1 LIDSR
6 FPNND
11 VQQGSLVNGG
21 PLADI
26 TVVDLTRALAGP
38 HAAMMLADL
47 GARVIKVET
56 PGNGDD
62 TRGWGPPFV
71 GPPTDDAETIST
83 YFLSCNRNKQSLV
96 LDLKSDDGRAALTE
110 LVRRSDVLLEN
121 FRPGVLDR
129 LGFSMQRL
137 TELNPALVVLSISGF
152 GHDGPEGGR
161 AGYDQIAQG
170 EAGLMSMTGPDP
182 ETPTKVGVPISDLL
196 AGMYGAYGV
205 VAKLHERARTGHG
218 GLVRT
223 SLLASVVGVHAYQG
237 TRWTVAGEIPKAEG
251 PHHPSI
257 CPYGLFHSAD
267 GIVQIAVGSEGL
279 WAKFA
284 PAFGIPV
291 DGPEF
296 STNPNRVRNGA
307 VVRAAVEKAFAGYK
321 TAELLAKLSQIG
333 VPSGEVK
340 NLQQVYDWDQT
351 RSQGLLIDV
360 DHPVLGEI
368 QLPGPP
374 LRFFEPSGAE
384 WHRQHTAPPL
394 LGQHTDEVLQWLA
407 EPNPDK

>member
-1 LIDSR
+1 MT
-6 FPNND
+6 
-11 VQQGSLVNGG
+11 GG

-71 GPPTDDAETIST
+71 GPPADSTTAATGDDATASDSAKTIST
-83 YFLSCNRNKQSLV
+83 YFLSCNRNKQSVV
-96 LDLKSDDGRAALTE
+96 LDLKSDQGREALTE

-129 LGFSMQRL
+129 LGFTMARL

-182 ETPTKVGVPISDLL
+182 ETPSKVGVPISDLL

-205 VAKLHERARTGHG
+205 VAKLHERATTGRG

-267 GIVQIAVGSEGL
+267 GVVQIAVGSEGL
-279 WAKFA
+279 WARFA
-284 PAFGIPV
+284 PAFDIPLT
-291 DGPEF
+291 GPEF
-296 STNPNRVRNGA
+296 TTNPDRVRNSE
-307 VVRAAVEKAFAGYK
+307 VVRAAVEQAFAGYS
-321 TAELLAKLSQIG
+321 TPDLLAKLSAIG

-340 NLQQVYDWDQT
+340 NLQQVFDWDQT

-360 DHPVLGEI
+360 EHPVLGPI

-374 LRFFEPSGAE
+374 LRFFESSGEE
-384 WHRQHTAPPL
+384 WHRKHTAPPL
-394 LGQHTDEVLQWLA
+394 LGQHTDEVLGWLA
-407 EPNPDK
+407 ASPSQGPA

>member
-1 LIDSR
+1 
-6 FPNND
+6 
-11 VQQGSLVNGG
+11 
-21 PLADI
+21 
-26 TVVDLTRALAGP
+26 
-38 HAAMMLADL
+38 
-47 GARVIKVET
+47 
-56 PGNGDD
+56 
-62 TRGWGPPFV
+62 
-71 GPPTDDAETIST
+71 
-83 YFLSCNRNKQSLV
+83 
-96 LDLKSDDGRAALTE
+96 
-110 LVRRSDVLLEN
+110 VLLEN

-129 LGFSMQRL
+129 LGFSMERL

-182 ETPTKVGVPISDLL
+182 ETPSKVGVPISDLL

-205 VAKLHERARTGHG
+205 VAKLHERDRTGRG

-237 TRWTVAGEIPKAEG
+237 TRWTVAGEIPQAEG

-257 CPYGLFHSAD
+257 CPYGLFHSSD

-284 PAFGIPV
+284 PAFGLSL
-291 DGPEF
+291 DAPEF
-296 STNPNRVRNGA
+296 STNPNRVRNSA
-307 VVRAAVEKAFAGYK
+307 LVRAAVEKAFAEYD
-321 TAELLAKLSQIG
+321 TPSLLAKLSQIG

-360 DHPVLGEI
+360 DHPVLGQI

-374 LRFFEPSGAE
+374 LRFFEASGTE
-384 WHRQHTAPPL
+384 WQRQHSAPPL

-407 EPNPDK
+407 EPSAG